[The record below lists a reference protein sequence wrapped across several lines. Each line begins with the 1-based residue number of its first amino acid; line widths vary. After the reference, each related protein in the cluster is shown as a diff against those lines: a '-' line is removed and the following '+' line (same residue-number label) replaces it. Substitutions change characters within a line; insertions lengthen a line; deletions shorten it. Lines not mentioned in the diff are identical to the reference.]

1 MTGGSIKA
9 SNNGAAFENSKSKDN
24 KLENVTI
31 SSGKDEAP
39 LDFGIITD
47 KESTVALRNVTVS
60 QAESAIFA
68 TENSTITVSGGSFDA
83 TAATI
88 DAENGST
95 IILTDNAQI
104 TSSDNAGL
112 YAQNNGAISMTG
124 GSITASKIG
133 AGFSNS
139 KSDKNY
145 LENVTISS
153 GKDEAPLGFGII
165 TDKESTVALKNV
177 TVSQAENA
185 IFAAE
190 NSTITVSGGS
200 FKGKGI
206 TIFAVKGGTIS
217 TDNTQV
223 ISSDGTGLYA
233 NGAGSQITMTGGTVT
248 IKNDESALYV
258 KEGGQIDATNV
269 SLTTEGKGTG
279 AVASGKESTIKL
291 HGNTTI
297 NNTLNGLGAVD
308 GGKITSENLTITGG
322 KAINQ
327 DPDKER
333 SGLWTSGSG
342 SEIRLTG
349 KTTIKDVDEGF
360 YVDEGSKII
369 SGDLTITGGESKE
382 ITTGVGSYESDS
394 VIELNGKTTIE
405 NFDVALAAANN
416 STIKMANSNSE
427 TTQGKLENKI
437 AAKKLALAAEF
448 GGQIDL
454 KNISITSEN
463 TGLHFLTLS
472 EVDKDKPDNPQK
484 HRNNEINLT
493 NADLRVENGSAIIIG
508 ALSKN
513 GTEDTQ
519 NLSIGTAKLNKS
531 KIHADVLLGDGILWD
546 KKYFNEKGFKESSKG
561 TFTLTADQS
570 TLEGRTDIAKDRNVR
585 FDLINNTTWLLKT
598 STKETDKDGN
608 LLDIAQRAR
617 SDISV
622 LNLNNS
628 KIVFQGPTEEHYHTL
643 HIGSGKPE
651 NTAVYNAT
659 GNAKIYFNTAWS
671 DGAASADQKTDRLL
685 IHGDVSGTTA
695 VYIQSDLGDR
705 NSVINAADPS
715 NIGGLSLIQVSGK
728 AQEDSF
734 KLANG
739 YITLG
744 GLPYKYTLTAYGPT
758 SSHGSA
764 DIGQNLFDEKNENFW
779 DFRLHKETLDS
790 GTGSGGSGTGSGGSI
805 GAPVAQMANYL
816 VMPNALFY
824 SGLTDITK
832 QNALLANI
840 RTSVLGKEEEK
851 NIGFFLSTYGSTGTL
866 SSARGPLKYG
876 YGADIRYASLQAGA
890 TLAAIEGQN
899 IITHFGVVGTY
910 GQLSFTPKDMA
921 DVSKSTLDKW
931 SLTAYGSLQHDNG
944 FYLDTLFSY
953 GVFKGD
959 IGNAIMGK
967 TAKVKNAKMVS
978 LSTTLGKQF
987 ATGMEDLTF
996 EPQAQLAYQHLMFK
1010 SIEDAN
1016 NLIIDMNNPSQWLIR
1031 VGGRL
1036 TKTISTENN
1045 HPLSFYG
1052 KVNFI
1057 KTFGDDG
1064 SITIGRDFDLDP
1076 MGATIEGGLGISAQL
1091 SHNLSLHGD
1100 VSYQQKL
1107 QKTGISGAS
1116 FSGGIRYQF

>member
-1 MTGGSIKA
+1 MTINNKAQIVSSNGDGLHAVDEKSKIFMTDGTVTGSNSVLYTKSGGYIHVEDVSMIANGNGTKFGAFAKNSSTIELNGNTTIKNASVGVIAQTNNATIKMTGGSIEISGGDA
-9 SNNGAAFENSKSKDN
+9 IGALFSDTNSKEN
-24 KLENVTI
+24 KLKDVKISTDKENFLMEKGVSVDKKSSVTLDNVTI
-31 SSGKDEAP
+31 TKAKNGVFANDQSQVTISGGSFEAKNAT
-39 LDFGIITD
+39 I
-47 KESTVALRNVTVS
+47 
-60 QAESAIFA
+60 SA
-68 TENSTITVSGGSFDA
+68 TNNSTIT
-83 TAATI
+83 
-88 DAENGST
+88 
-95 IILTDNAQI
+95 LTDNTQI
-104 TSSDNAGL
+104 TSSDGDGV
-112 YAQNNGAISMTG
+112 YA
-124 GSITASKIG
+124 
-133 AGFSNS
+133 
-139 KSDKNY
+139 
-145 LENVTISS
+145 E
-153 GKDEAPLGFGII
+153 
-165 TDKESTVALKNV
+165 
-177 TVSQAENA
+177 
-185 IFAAE
+185 
-190 NSTITVSGGS
+190 
-200 FKGKGI
+200 
-206 TIFAVKGGTIS
+206 
-217 TDNTQV
+217 
-223 ISSDGTGLYA
+223 
-233 NGAGSQITMTGGTVT
+233 GAGSQISMTGGTVT
-248 IKNDESALYV
+248 TKNEKSALSV

-279 AVASGKESTIKL
+279 AVASGKDSTIKL

-297 NNTLNGLGAVD
+297 NNTLNGLEAVD
-308 GGKITSENLTITGG
+308 GGKITSENLTIIGG
-322 KAINQ
+322 KSTDQALN
-327 DPDKER
+327 KEH
-333 SGLWTSGSG
+333 SGVWTSDLG
-342 SEIRLTG
+342 SEVKLTG
-349 KTTIKDVDEGF
+349 KTIIENVGEGF
-360 YVDEGSKII
+360 YADGGSKII
-369 SGDLTITGGESKE
+369 SGDLTITGGEYKKE
-382 ITTGVGSYESDS
+382 TLAVNVAEPGSA
-394 VIELNGKTTIE
+394 IELNGKTTIE
-405 NFDVALAAANN
+405 NFDVGLAAANN
-416 STIKMANSNSE
+416 STIKMMNGESE

-437 AAKKLALAAEF
+437 AVKKLALVAAF

-454 KNISITSEN
+454 KNISITSGN
-463 TGLHFLTLS
+463 IGLQFLT
-472 EVDKDKPDNPQK
+472 VPNINKDKPENPQK
-484 HRNNEINLT
+484 HQSNEINLT
-493 NADLRVENGSAIIIG
+493 NADLHVEDGSAILIG

-513 GTEDTQ
+513 DTEDTQ

-531 KIHADVLLGDGILWD
+531 KIHADVLLGDGIFWD
-546 KKYFNEKGFKESSKG
+546 KNLFEGKYVKTISNG

-570 TLEGRTDIAKDRNVR
+570 TLEGRADIAKDRNVR
-585 FDLINNTTWLLKT
+585 FDLINNTTWTLKT

-617 SDISV
+617 SDVSV

-628 KIVFQGPTEEHYHTL
+628 KIVFQGPIEEHYHTL

-659 GNAKIYFNTAWS
+659 GNAEIYFNAEWS
-671 DGAASADQKTDRLL
+671 DGAAIADQKTDRLL
-685 IHGDVSGTTA
+685 IDGDVSGTTA
-695 VYIQSDLGDR
+695 VYVTGHLEGNNGKANTS
-705 NSVINAADPS
+705 AAA
-715 NIGGLSLIQVSGK
+715 NVRGLSLIQVSGK
-728 AQEDSF
+728 AKEDSF
-734 KLANG
+734 KLVNG
-739 YITLG
+739 YTTRDG
-744 GLPYKYTLTAYGPT
+744 SPDMYTLRAYGPE
-758 SSHGSA
+758 SSQGKA
-764 DIGQNLFDEKNENFW
+764 DIGQNLFDEKNKNFW
-779 DFRLHKETLDS
+779 DFRLQPKLLE
-790 GTGSGGSGTGSGGSI
+790 TGSGQSVN
-805 GAPVAQMANYL
+805 APVPQTANYL

-824 SGLTDITK
+824 SGLTDMAK
-832 QNALLANI
+832 KNALIANI
-840 RTSVLGKEEEK
+840 RTSILGKEEEK
-851 NIGFFLSTYGSTGTL
+851 NTGFFLSTYESTGTL

-876 YGADIRYASLQAGA
+876 YGADIRYAALQAGA

-953 GVFKGD
+953 GIFKGN

-978 LSTTLGKQF
+978 VSTTLGKQF
-987 ATGMEDLTF
+987 ATGMEGLTF

-1076 MGATIEGGLGISAQL
+1076 MGAAIEGGLGISAQL